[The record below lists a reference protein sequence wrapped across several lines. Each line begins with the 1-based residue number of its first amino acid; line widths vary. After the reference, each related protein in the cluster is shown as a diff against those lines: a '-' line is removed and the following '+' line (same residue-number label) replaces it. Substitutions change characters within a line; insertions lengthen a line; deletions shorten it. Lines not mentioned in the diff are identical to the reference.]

1 MANAN
6 NVEVHVL
13 TGFLT
18 ITREEVAYSNL
29 LEIIDKKSRKAIM
42 ESVPEGASLLRVIRD
57 VKEQNDEWSVMYT
70 IYYVYYV

>member
-6 NVEVHVL
+6 NVKVHVL

-29 LEIIDKKSRKAIM
+29 LEIIDEKSRKAIM
-42 ESVPEGASLLRVIRD
+42 ESIMEGTSLLRVIRD

-70 IYYVYYV
+70 IYYV